1 MRKTAWGTLAA
12 LFVVFSFSTAVADEK
27 KEETVT
33 KKGTIGCAKCAFGKI
48 TGAKGCAIG
57 ILVKEKV
64 DDKEKEVFYYFD
76 AATHKKWHG
85 ADAEEQNL
93 CTKKV
98 PGTVKGV
105 VTKDGDKL
113 IIKCSDVKLDK

>member
-1 MRKTAWGTLAA
+1 MRKTAWTTLAA
-12 LFVVFSFSTAVADEK
+12 LFVVFCVSTAQAADK
-27 KEETVT
+27 DDVVT

-76 AATHKKWHG
+76 KETHKKWHG
-85 ADAEEQNL
+85 SDAEEENL
-93 CTKKV
+93 CTKKY

-105 VTKDGDKL
+105 VSKDGDKL
-113 IIKCSDVKLDK
+113 VITCKEVKIEKK

>member
-1 MRKTAWGTLAA
+1 MTLVG
-12 LFVVFSFSTAVADEK
+12 LFVVFCVSTARADEK
-27 KEETVT
+27 KDEVVT

-48 TGAKGCAIG
+48 TGAKGCAMG
-57 ILVKEKV
+57 ILVKEKE

-85 ADAEEQNL
+85 ADAEENL

-105 VTKDGDKL
+105 VSKDGDKL
-113 IIKCSDVKLDK
+113 IITCKEVKLEK